1 MSTTRYIEV
10 DSRFRNRNKWSNPAE
25 FEVPISQTGRKGAVD
40 ALDPISNSA
49 SGGFSWRIN
58 SFDSLNP
65 SAIITVTINSPP
77 VVTSSGG
84 LIVFVTGTPG
94 ELQLL
99 TDYYSGAVLEL
110 TTTTTTRS
118 RILEYKYLNNDQ
130 ARITLS
136 DNISSAA
143 GVGTLWDIKD
153 PTDFTSAWNPLLFI
167 PGIILPNNFLVNR
180 IIYNETQDE
189 CRPLGEYHTPT
200 SIVPIITS
208 GSAISTKTSG
218 PITSW
223 TLTDVVSIRS
233 EKPTFKTQLN
243 GDPVNNIST
252 TTSFNLPTTL
262 PSPLVGSFL
271 EKMFMPPGS
280 SRPIAGVAG
289 ATSEIISLNISD
301 DPGGG
306 SGNDNFYTGCFIR
319 FTSGAAIGQIRLI
332 VSYVR
337 SLNVIVVEPGFAVAS
352 SPLAGDSYTLFCE
365 SEARRIVKY
374 VDLRANAVASGANT
388 VIFPAIDNNGN
399 VFSNNN
405 GFYENL
411 YIVSTGGP
419 DIRLITNYTV
429 TNVGGV
435 ITRTATINTPW
446 TVAPGP
452 FTITSGI
459 VSPGFTSSISQS
471 SPPPGPN
478 NIAQEF
484 FYLPFSQDSF
494 NPFVYTGSLVSQ
506 QDMVCYEVTL
516 LNLVLPNITL
526 DTAYGGLISFY
537 PYIYVQIQNVSAA
550 GAKLKN
556 IIYSNNPA
564 ATNMT
569 FRCPVKDVPNPAT
582 SRFIKLDGNGMVQT
596 IKFKPNDNLQ
606 FSVHMATGELFKTIL
621 GDSSSPN
628 PPDPLVQ
635 ISASFAI
642 RRI

>member
-25 FEVPISQTGRKGAVD
+25 FEVPISQSGRKGAVD
-40 ALDPISNSA
+40 ALDPISNAA

-58 SFDSLNP
+58 SFDSLTP
-65 SAIITVTINSPP
+65 SATITVTINSPP
-77 VVTSSGG
+77 VVTSSSG

-99 TDYYSGAVLEL
+99 TDYYAGAVLEL
-110 TTTTTTRS
+110 GTTPTTRS

-130 ARITLS
+130 ARITVS

-143 GVGTLWDIKD
+143 GVGTSWDIKD
-153 PTDFTSAWNPLLFI
+153 PTDFTPAWNPLLFI
-167 PGIILPNNFLVNR
+167 PGTILPNNFLVNR

-243 GDPVNNIST
+243 GDPANIST
-252 TTSFNLPTTL
+252 TTSFNLPTAL
-262 PSPLVGSFL
+262 PSPSVGGFL
-271 EKMFMPPGS
+271 EKMFMPPGP
-280 SRPIAGVAG
+280 SRTIAVVAG
-289 ATSEIISLNISD
+289 TTSEIISLNASD

-319 FTSGAAIGQIRLI
+319 ITSGAAIGQIRLI
-332 VSYVR
+332 VSYVQ
-337 SLNVIVVEPGFAVAS
+337 SSNVIVVEPGFAVAS

-399 VFSNNN
+399 VFSNDN

-411 YIVSTGGP
+411 YVVSTGGP

-435 ITRTATINTPW
+435 ITRTATVNTPW

-484 FYLPFSQDSF
+484 FYLPFNQDSF